1 MLGTEWIFPQGWQC
15 YSCVSH
21 SVPVTV
27 CWHVAISAIDDD
39 LRWVSCIK
47 LVVLFPCGCK
57 RKKKKKTLQQF
68 WMIKNIHATTDRPLF
83 RSHHCHFPPVI
94 CFHLTSTLFVL
105 LCFVLS
111 CISTSKSL
119 LIILPANHPGWLW
132 EVSIMFNGF
141 NLVHYQSLR
150 WALSVNHPNSIKMFY
165 FCFLCSSLS
174 IFPLQLLRKET
185 QNVLYSKAFQSLQR
199 NNPSLSYW
207 FLIMFSFFD

>member
-1 MLGTEWIFPQGWQC
+1 MWLQEKKEKKNTSTVLNDQKYPRHHRQTFVSESSLPLS
-15 YSCVSH
+15 SCHLFSPYKH
-21 SVPVTV
+21 SVCFVM
-27 CWHVAISAIDDD
+27 
-39 LRWVSCIK
+39 
-47 LVVLFPCGCK
+47 
-57 RKKKKKTLQQF
+57 F
-68 WMIKNIHATTDRPLF
+68 W
-83 RSHHCHFPPVI
+83 
-94 CFHLTSTLFVL
+94 FVL
-105 LCFVLS
+105 L
-111 CISTSKSL
+111 CISTSKAL

-174 IFPLQLLRKET
+174 IFPLQLLPKET

-207 FLIMFSFFD
+207 FLIMFSLFWLTLTKALSMTMTVVLIFWIYEFMNPWDP